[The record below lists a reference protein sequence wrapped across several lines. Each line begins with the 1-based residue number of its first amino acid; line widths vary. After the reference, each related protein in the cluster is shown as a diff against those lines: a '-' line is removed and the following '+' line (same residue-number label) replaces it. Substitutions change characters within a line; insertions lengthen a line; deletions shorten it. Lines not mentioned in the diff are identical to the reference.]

1 MRPLRH
7 LLGGANLPPRCSSL
21 PTLWCLNVLH
31 PDSQWAWFWG
41 HPIQLGPRSRSPLHL
56 SLTELLVVGSVSL
69 QKESPGLRL
78 ALGAPWCLLIWPL
91 PPVSSPGSNACASWP
106 CSLLCLPKA
115 DGGRS
120 CRCPDGVSSSVLPS
134 GDLMCECPHGYQ
146 LKNHTCVKEGASPSS
161 FSTHPPPLMCP

>member
-1 MRPLRH
+1 MGL
-7 LLGGANLPPRCSSL
+7 
-21 PTLWCLNVLH
+21 V
-31 PDSQWAWFWG
+31 
-41 HPIQLGPRSRSPLHL
+41 LGPSDPAGAPSRSLLHL
-56 SLTELLVVGSVSL
+56 SLPELLILGSVSL
-69 QKESPGLRL
+69 QKESPGLRP
-78 ALGAPWCLLIWPL
+78 AFGAPWCLLIWPL
-91 PPVSSPGSNACASWP
+91 PPVSSPGSNACASRP

-161 FSTHPPPLMCP
+161 FSATSSPFDVSLMHSCLGLLKMPKIDNKTL